1 MGREGIQNIQ
11 LVEGN
16 SSNLQANFTDQG
28 SRKSAVPVPNY
39 EYQMV
44 PLDLSASEDV
54 SIWSTLWRVVKGYL
68 SWVLFKWST
77 PTFVFHRICCL
88 RGNIMFMLSITWR
101 RVTESINWRLALVFI
116 SFCSVRDI
124 DWHDHREMFS
134 LFLFQ
139 FSVLLSRYAFVFEP
153 KIEILISGAVLR
165 LLCYT
170 LIVTELLF
178 EKKPSSEPSKPN
190 HLRVQIDEDHH
201 ESFQSDFCRLPDDLA
216 SPFDLGYQN
225 KELTYSSFVFTMQR
239 VDEDKDGRLPGNKCS
254 VMGVY
259 DKYNLSFLPVA
270 FAFYHVFSAVSAFRK
285 EHENGIYNAAE
296 PPAENQVN
304 QHDGSRNIMVH
315 MTVTGKPLNMVIDL
329 TMVTCYEQLFR
340 KLRDEMSLAEKVLW
354 GDRPRWDVLYLDISN
369 AAHYLR
375 EDEIT
380 WG

>member
-28 SRKSAVPVPNY
+28 SRKGKLQSAVPVPNY

-190 HLRVQIDEDHH
+190 DLRVQIDEAIMKVFRVISADYPMT
-201 ESFQSDFCRLPDDLA
+201 LP
-216 SPFDLGYQN
+216 P
-225 KELTYSSFVFTMQR
+225 R

-254 VMGVY
+254 VML
-259 DKYNLSFLPVA
+259 DKPL
-270 FAFYHVFSAVSAFRK
+270 
-285 EHENGIYNAAE
+285 I
-296 PPAENQVN
+296 
-304 QHDGSRNIMVH
+304 GSRLIFKAYMCSW
-315 MTVTGKPLNMVIDL
+315 VT
-329 TMVTCYEQLFR
+329 
-340 KLRDEMSLAEKVLW
+340 AEWEWK
-354 GDRPRWDVLYLDISN
+354 
-369 AAHYLR
+369 
-375 EDEIT
+375 
-380 WG
+380 